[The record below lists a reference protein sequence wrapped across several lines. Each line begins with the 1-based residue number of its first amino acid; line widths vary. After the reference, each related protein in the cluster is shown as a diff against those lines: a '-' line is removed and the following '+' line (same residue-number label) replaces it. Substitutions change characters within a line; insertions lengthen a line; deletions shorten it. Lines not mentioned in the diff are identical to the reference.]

1 MSTTATMVAGIL
13 ATLCCSSA
21 MAAEPDVNDPAL
33 AKFILESLPAKTGL
47 CVHLGV
53 QDGGLA
59 VALSD
64 GGRLLVHGLGT
75 EQDGIERAR
84 KRIAAARLQGAVS
97 VERGSVN
104 PLPYADHLVSLLVV
118 DDLPGL
124 LKQGLRLEDVA
135 RVLSPHGTAWLG
147 QSGKGGGTL
156 LAPATLKSD
165 DEPRRAPGV

>member
-21 MAAEPDVNDPAL
+21 MAAEPDVNHPAL

-64 GGRLLVHGLGT
+64 GGRFLVHGLGT

-84 KRIAAARLQGAVS
+84 KRIVASRPSLT
-97 VERGSVN
+97 RGHWGRY
-104 PLPYADHLVSLLVV
+104 PCFSLAW
-118 DDLPGL
+118 G
-124 LKQGLRLEDVA
+124 G
-135 RVLSPHGTAWLG
+135 HGEFRG
-147 QSGKGGGTL
+147 R
-156 LAPATLKSD
+156 AT
-165 DEPRRAPGV
+165 